1 MNVLIGP
8 VSVIFINVWQWSLN
22 MKWKAIPVIMEHQLF
37 QFYVFQVSFIWG
49 DMYPVNCSVVHN
61 SIFKGYLFHIS
72 VFFIV
77 LQCILIVYVYVDTFK
92 SPLLESIVPWRDNSF
107 IPFHR
112 FSKQKIQLQV
122 SRVLQ
127 FTNSDFGSSG
137 FFNCT
142 LKIPYR

>member
-8 VSVIFINVWQWSLN
+8 VSIIFVNVWQWSLN

-49 DMYPVNCSVVHN
+49 DMYPVNCSVVQN

-72 VFFIV
+72 VFFYCFAMYFDCICLCRH
-77 LQCILIVYVYVDTFK
+77 LQISFAWKQNC
-92 SPLLESIVPWRDNSF
+92 F